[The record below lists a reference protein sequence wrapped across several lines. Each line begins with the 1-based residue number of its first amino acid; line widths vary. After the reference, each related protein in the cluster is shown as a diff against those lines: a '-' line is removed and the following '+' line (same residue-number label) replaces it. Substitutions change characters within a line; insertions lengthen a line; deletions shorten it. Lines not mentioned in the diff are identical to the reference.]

1 MSPGLPWPLGRLGL
15 YGGSFDPIHVGH
27 LAPVEEA
34 REWLG
39 LDAVLFVPAHSVPHK
54 PAGTSA
60 GSHHRFAMVALAL
73 QHNPRFVVT
82 DFEAVRGG
90 TVFTV
95 ETLRHFRAVLPGT
108 EIVLLM
114 GSDSLLT
121 LPSWREWREIL
132 ANWRIGVLHR
142 EPVGYGEL
150 KAKLDPEIAARL
162 APEGQAPCEG
172 GDDATIFWAG
182 NAPVTISSTWIRK
195 AIVSGASLDGSLPPA
210 VEAYARRQRLYLPA

>member
-1 MSPGLPWPLGRLGL
+1 VSPGLPWPLGRLGL
-15 YGGSFDPIHVGH
+15 YGGSFDPVHNGH
-27 LAPVEEA
+27 LDPVEEA
-34 REWLG
+34 RRSLG

-60 GSHHRFAMVALAL
+60 GSHHRFAMVALAV
-73 QHNPRFVVT
+73 QQYSRFVVT

-132 ANWRIGVLHR
+132 AAWRIGVLHR
-142 EPVGYGEL
+142 EPVGYDEM
-150 KAKLDPEIAARL
+150 KAGLDPEISARL
-162 APEGQAPCEG
+162 APRGRAPGDG
-172 GDDATIFWAG
+172 GDESTIYWAG

-195 AIVSGASLDGSLPPA
+195 AIMSGASLDASLPPA